1 MQRRSECIPP
11 GKRRSCVSHFRND
24 FRVNACLNKVDKYG
38 NQQQAKTW
46 HHAHMKQEIH
56 EKTIGSSVSEK
67 SERKQIAKSFGITVL
82 GRRHSGKS
90 EEFVDE
96 MFTQKQ
102 WNDLLPR
109 CDYIVVI
116 LPFTPEMRNMFGKIE
131 FKLIKLT
138 AFFINIGRRNR
149 VIQNEL
155 VHVLMDKDMRVLD
168 VDVFETEPL
177 P

>member
-155 VHVLMDKDMRVLD
+155 VHVLMDKDIAGAGR
-168 VDVFETEPL
+168 
-177 P
+177 